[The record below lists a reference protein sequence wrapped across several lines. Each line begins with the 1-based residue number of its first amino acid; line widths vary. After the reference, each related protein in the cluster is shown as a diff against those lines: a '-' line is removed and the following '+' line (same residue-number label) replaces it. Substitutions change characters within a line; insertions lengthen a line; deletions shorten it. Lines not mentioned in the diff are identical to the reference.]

1 MVKYDIRTNPE
12 TPLIYRRTSYGRDTA
27 ETEFCVGM
35 GLGLSA
41 VI

>member
-1 MVKYDIRTNPE
+1 MCEHRTNTE
-12 TPLIYRRTSYGRDTA
+12 TPLIYCRTSYDRATA
-27 ETEFCVGM
+27 ETEFCVVM